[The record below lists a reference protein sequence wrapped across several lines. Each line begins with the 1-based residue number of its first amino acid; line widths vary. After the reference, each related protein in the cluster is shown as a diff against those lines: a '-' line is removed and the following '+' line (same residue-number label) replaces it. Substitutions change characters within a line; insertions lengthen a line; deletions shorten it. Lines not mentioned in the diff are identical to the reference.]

1 MLVGSMLRCGNSA
14 SLPFRFSIL
23 RANLAVRTVQNP
35 LDSRISGVLPDPI
48 MAQQRTLQNMIRAT
62 GVGLH
67 SGEKVYL
74 TMRPAPVDTGIVFR
88 RVDLDPVVEIPA
100 RADYVTE
107 TMLCTGLS
115 HDGGKAMTV
124 EHLMSALAGLGVD
137 NLYIELSAPEV
148 PIMDGSSGPFVFLL
162 QSAGIVEQ
170 NAPKRF
176 MRILKTVEVRDG
188 DKVAR
193 FEPYNG
199 FRLGFTVEFDH
210 PAIPTS
216 RSRAVVEFSTDTYVK
231 EVSRART
238 FGFMR
243 DLEFMRER
251 NLGLGGSMDNAIVLD
266 EFRVLNDDG
275 LRYAD
280 EFVRHKIL
288 DAVGDLYLAG
298 RPILGAY
305 EGFKSG
311 HALNNKLV
319 RALLAEQSAWDE
331 VTFERDEPVPVVFGV
346 PQLA

>member
-1 MLVGSMLRCGNSA
+1 
-14 SLPFRFSIL
+14 
-23 RANLAVRTVQNP
+23 
-35 LDSRISGVLPDPI
+35 
-48 MAQQRTLQNMIRAT
+48 MAQQRTLQNTIRAT

-67 SGEKVYL
+67 SGEKVFL
-74 TMRPAPVDTGIVFR
+74 TLRPAPVDTGIVFR
-88 RVDLDPVVEIPA
+88 RVDLEPVVEIPA
-100 RADYVTE
+100 RADLVTE
-107 TMLCTGLS
+107 TMLCTGLAR
-115 HDGGKAMTV
+115 DGGKAMTV
-124 EHLMSALAGLGVD
+124 EHLMSAMAGLGIDNAYVD
-137 NLYIELSAPEV
+137 LSAPEV
-148 PIMDGSSGPFVFLL
+148 PIMDGSSGPFIFLL

-170 NAPKRF
+170 RAPKRF
-176 MRILKTVEVRDG
+176 IRILSPIEVRDG

-193 FEPYNG
+193 FEPHDG
-199 FRLGFTVEFDH
+199 FRLDFTVDFDH

-216 RSRAVVEFSTDTYVK
+216 RSRAVVEFSTENYIR

-298 RPILGAY
+298 HPILGAY
-305 EGFKSG
+305 IGYKSG

-319 RALLAEQSAWDE
+319 RALLAQREAW
-331 VTFERDEPVPVVFGV
+331 VLTTFEDAAPSPVVFGE
-346 PQLA
+346 PRLA

>member
-1 MLVGSMLRCGNSA
+1 M
-14 SLPFRFSIL
+14 
-23 RANLAVRTVQNP
+23 P
-35 LDSRISGVLPDPI
+35 L
-48 MAQQRTLQNMIRAT
+48 QRTLRNVIRAT

-67 SGEKVYL
+67 SGEKVYMTL
-74 TMRPAPVDTGIVFR
+74 RPAPVDHGIVFR
-88 RVDLDPVVEIPA
+88 RTDLDPEVEIPA
-100 RADYVTE
+100 RADLVTE

-115 HDGGKAMTV
+115 RDGGAVMTV
-124 EHLMSALAGLGVD
+124 EHLLSALAGLGID
-137 NLYIELSAPEV
+137 NAGIELSAPEV

-170 NAPKRF
+170 DAPKRF
-176 MRILKTVEVRDG
+176 IRIIRPVEVRDG

-193 FEPYNG
+193 FEPHEG
-199 FRLGFTVEFDH
+199 FKLDFTVQFDH
-210 PAIPTS
+210 PAIPAS
-216 RSRAVVEFSTDTYVK
+216 ASRAVVDFSTTTYVK

-266 EFRVLNDDG
+266 EYRVLNEDG

-298 RPILGAY
+298 HAIVGAY
-305 EGFKSG
+305 VAYKSG

-319 RALLAEQSAWDE
+319 RALLAEQASWELATYPE
-331 VTFERDEPVPVVFGV
+331 GAPVPVAYAPALTAV
-346 PQLA
+346 PQS